1 LEIIK
6 ERKRE
11 RCLWTFHGSRIEAKP
26 QELSIVWFCILTAAP
41 PQLVVEYPNYIHNI
55 DECLVF
61 WT

>member
-11 RCLWTFHGSRIEAKP
+11 CCLWTFNGSRIEAKP
-26 QELSIVWFCILTAAP
+26 QELSIVWFRILTAAP
-41 PQLVVEYPNYIHNI
+41 PQLVVEYPNYIHDI
-55 DECLVF
+55 DEHLIC